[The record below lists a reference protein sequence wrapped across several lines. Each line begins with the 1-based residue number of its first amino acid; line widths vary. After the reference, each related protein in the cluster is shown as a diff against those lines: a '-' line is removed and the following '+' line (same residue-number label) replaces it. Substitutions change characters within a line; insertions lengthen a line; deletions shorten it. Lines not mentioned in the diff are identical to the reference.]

1 VRRGKIISIDTA
13 SGTGLIIDENDQ
25 EITFNMKATDILFN
39 ISDVV
44 QFEIELTPNGLEAL
58 RIKAT
63 S

>member
-1 VRRGKIISIDTA
+1 MRRGKIISIDTA